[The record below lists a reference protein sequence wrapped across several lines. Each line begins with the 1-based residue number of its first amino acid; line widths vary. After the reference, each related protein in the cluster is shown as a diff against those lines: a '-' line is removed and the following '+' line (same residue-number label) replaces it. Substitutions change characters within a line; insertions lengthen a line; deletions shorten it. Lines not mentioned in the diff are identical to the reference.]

1 MGLMTKKNTQ
11 VIEGEVVKPK
21 KTLKSKGVVKVESK
35 IITQNSA
42 EMLITRAID
51 KNVSVE
57 TMERLLKMRR
67 ELKAEYAKEE
77 FDKAMANFQMD
88 CPEVKKTKEVK
99 TKSGQV
105 AYRYAP
111 IEVIVR
117 QVKSVLQA
125 NGFSYSIQTETEPG
139 KVKSICIVK
148 HIAGHSESYN
158 MEVPLGNKT
167 QVMSDSQVVAAASTF
182 SKRYAFCNAFGILTG
197 DEDDDG
203 RSTDQTNDYTPKK
216 SKPKDIKDMIRDA
229 VKFSRTASN
238 AITID
243 QKTSESKKFDD
254 KFKKEIH
261 KLADNKVSEIE
272 NAKEKK

>member
-1 MGLMTKKNTQ
+1 MTKKNTQ
-11 VIEGEVVKPK
+11 IIKGKIIEPK
-21 KTLKSKGVVKVESK
+21 ITKVENK
-35 IITQNSA
+35 VINKGSA
-42 EMLITRAID
+42 EMLISRAID

-57 TMERLLKMRR
+57 TMERLLAMRR
-67 ELKAEYAKEE
+67 ELKAEFAKEE
-77 FDKAMANFQMD
+77 FDKAMAKFQAE
-88 CPEVKKTKEVK
+88 CPEVKKTKEVR

-111 IEVIVR
+111 IEAIVR

-125 NGFSYSIQTETEPG
+125 NGFSYSIQTETEPS

-197 DEDDDG
+197 DGDDDG
-203 RSTDQTNDYTPKK
+203 ANTSTGYQNNGVKKPQK
-216 SKPKDIKDMIRDA
+216 SKPEDLKQVIR
-229 VKFSRTASN
+229 N
-238 AITID
+238 AIARAKKSNDVILINERTQISD
-243 QKTSESKKFDD
+243 KFDA
-254 KFKKEIH
+254 KFKKEIDSICSA
-261 KLADNKVSEIE
+261 KVDALDN
-272 NAKEKK
+272 

>member
-1 MGLMTKKNTQ
+1 MTKKI
-11 VIEGEVVKPK
+11 IEGEIVKSK
-21 KTLKSKGVVKVESK
+21 KTSKSKGVVKLENK

-42 EMLITRAID
+42 EMLISKAID
-51 KNVSVE
+51 KDVNVD
-57 TMERLLKMRR
+57 TMERLMKMRR

-117 QVKSVLQA
+117 QVKEVLQR

-167 QVMSDSQVVAAASTF
+167 QVMSDSQVVAAAATF

-203 RSTDQTNDYTPKK
+203 KSTDYKIDNTPPKK
-216 SKPKDIKDMIRDA
+216 SAPKDIKTTIRDA
-229 VKFSRTASN
+229 IKFAKTTSHV
-238 AITID
+238 ITID
-243 QKTSESKKFDD
+243 EKTSKSKKFDD

>member
-1 MGLMTKKNTQ
+1 MTKKNTQ
-11 VIEGEVVKPK
+11 IIEGEVVKKRPK
-21 KTLKSKGVVKVESK
+21 KKTKEVAKVESK
-35 IITQNSA
+35 VITQDSA

-67 ELKAEYAKEE
+67 ELKAEFAKEE

-88 CPEVKKTKEVK
+88 CPEVKKTKEVR
-99 TKSGQV
+99 TKNGQV
-105 AYRYAP
+105 AYKYAP
-111 IEVIVR
+111 IEAIVR

-203 RSTDQTNDYTPKK
+203 RSTDYNNDPPKK
-216 SKPKDIKDMIRDA
+216 SKPKDIKDTIRDA
-229 VKFSRTASN
+229 IKFAKTTSHV
-238 AITID
+238 ITLD
-243 QKTSESKKFDD
+243 EKTTKSKKFDD

-261 KLADNKVSEIE
+261 NLADNKVSEIE
-272 NAKEKK
+272 YAKEKK

>member
-1 MGLMTKKNTQ
+1 MTKKNTQ
-11 VIEGEVVKPK
+11 VIEGKIVEKKPK
-21 KTLKSKGVVKVESK
+21 SKAIAKVENK
-35 IITQNSA
+35 VITQNSA

-67 ELKAEYAKEE
+67 ELKAEFAKEE
-77 FDKAMANFQMD
+77 FDKAMAQFQAN
-88 CPEVKKTKEVK
+88 CPEVKKTKEVR

-111 IEVIVR
+111 IEAIVR
-117 QVKSVLQA
+117 QVKSVLQR

-197 DEDDDG
+197 DGDDDG
-203 RSTDQTNDYTPKK
+203 ANTSTGYQNSNESKPQK
-216 SKPKDIKDMIRDA
+216 SEPKDIKTTIRDA
-229 VKFSRTASN
+229 IKFAKTTSHV
-238 AITID
+238 ITID
-243 QKTSESKKFDD
+243 QKTSKSKKFDD

-272 NAKEKK
+272 YAKEKK